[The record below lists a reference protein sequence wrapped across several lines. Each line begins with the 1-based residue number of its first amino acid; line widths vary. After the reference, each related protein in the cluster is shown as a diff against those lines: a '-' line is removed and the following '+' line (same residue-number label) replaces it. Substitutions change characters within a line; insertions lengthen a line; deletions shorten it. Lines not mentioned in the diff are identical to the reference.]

1 VALQRHIALH
11 GLLHVLAAV
20 EPVGL
25 EHIGDA
31 AIEPLHHAIGFRC
44 PWPGQPAPDAQSL
57 TQRIGLVVAAGL
69 AFFAGKPQADPDTSS
84 AY

>member
-1 VALQRHIALH
+1 VQRHLPLN
-11 GLLHVLAAV
+11 GLLTALAAV

-31 AIEPLHHAIGFRC
+31 AIEPLHHAIGSRC
-44 PWPGQPAPDAQSL
+44 PWPVQPAPDASSL
-57 TQRIGLVVAAGL
+57 AQRIELVVAAGL
-69 AFFAGKPQADPDTSS
+69 AFLAGKPQADPDTSS